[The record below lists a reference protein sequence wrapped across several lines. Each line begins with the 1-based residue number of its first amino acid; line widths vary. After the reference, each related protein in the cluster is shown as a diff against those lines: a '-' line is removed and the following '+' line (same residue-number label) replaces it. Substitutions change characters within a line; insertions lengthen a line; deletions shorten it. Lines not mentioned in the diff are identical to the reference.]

1 MQNSTQKAGGKTV
14 KIKINGHEV
23 EGTAEEIYS
32 LIQMTAKEEKQ
43 EKAEEAKPAAVKKT
57 QAKKAPAK
65 KETKKKETTKKEID
79 VGKAGALRKAG
90 WSLQK
95 IADEMGVSPQTIAN
109 KLKAGEQN
117 E

>member
-1 MQNSTQKAGGKTV
+1 M

-32 LIQMTAKEEKQ
+32 LIQMIGGASKEE
-43 EKAEEAKPAAVKKT
+43 EEPAAVKKPQT
-57 QAKKAPAK
+57 KKAPAK

-109 KLKAGEQN
+109 KLKQEGGN